1 MQHGQLRPDQPIVL
15 PHARRPEHV
24 AILGKTGTGKSS
36 LLRFLCEQDI
46 RADRGFIFFDLH
58 GDATETLA
66 KIVSEEE
73 QERGEDL
80 SRKFIVF
87 DPADRE
93 SSIGINI
100 LEADDEHQRYV
111 QIAEVTRILKDRWH
125 LDAFGGRTEELLRN
139 TLLILQDNGFT
150 IIEIGRLL
158 TDPTFR
164 AACIARS
171 HNADAKAYF
180 EQRYNRLSPAA
191 QAEYREPVLNKVSVF
206 SADPHFRHLLGQTGS
221 LFRLAQAVDG
231 RAWVVFNLD
240 KGRLG
245 EQAATLGSL
254 IMTRLRHV
262 LFARESRELLT
273 LYCDELQ
280 NLVALDRGIDDLLAE
295 TRNFGVSVCAANQ
308 FLDQYPHEMRA
319 AILSVGTLLF
329 FQLSALDADRISG
342 IYGNDATVGFE
353 LRVLPPRQHLARVL
367 TRLFERT
374 GVPDLPRLGADP
386 RDLLARS
393 RMLWA
398 ERRYVIEQEIAA
410 RAGAVSREEVLH
422 GWE

>member
-1 MQHGQLRPDQPIVL
+1 M
-15 PHARRPEHV
+15 
-24 AILGKTGTGKSS
+24 GKSS

-46 RADRGFIFFDLH
+46 RANRGFIFFDLH
-58 GDATETLA
+58 GDATDTLA
-66 KIVSEEE
+66 QLVSQEE
-73 QERGEDL
+73 QARGEDL

-100 LEADDEHQRYV
+100 LEADDDHHRHV

-139 TLLILQDNGFT
+139 TLLILQDNGLT

-158 TDPTFR
+158 VDPSFR
-164 AACIARS
+164 AYCLARAE
-171 HNADAKAYF
+171 HGDARAYF
-180 EQRYNRLSPAA
+180 ERRYNRLSPAA

-206 SADPHFRHLLGQTGS
+206 SSDPHFRHLLGQTNS
-221 LFRLAQAVDG
+221 PFRLSQAVDG
-231 RAWVVFNLD
+231 SAWVVLNLD

-254 IMTRLRHV
+254 LMTRLRRV
-262 LFARESRELLT
+262 LFGRQSDELLT

-280 NLVALDRGIDDLLAE
+280 NLVALDRGLDELLAE
-295 TRNFGVSVCAANQ
+295 TRKLGVSVCAANQ
-308 FLDQYPHEMRA
+308 YLDQYPYEMRA

-342 IYGNDATVGFE
+342 IYGNNAPLGFQ
-353 LRVLPPRQHLARVL
+353 LRTLPPRQLLARVL
-367 TRLFERT
+367 TRLFDHT
-374 GVPDLPRLGADP
+374 GVPELAAMEEVDASG
-386 RDLLARS
+386 LLSRS
-393 RMLWA
+393 RTLWA
-398 ERRYVIEQEIAA
+398 ERRYVIEQEIAI
-410 RAGAVSREEVLH
+410 RTGSIGREEVLD
-422 GWE
+422 GWR